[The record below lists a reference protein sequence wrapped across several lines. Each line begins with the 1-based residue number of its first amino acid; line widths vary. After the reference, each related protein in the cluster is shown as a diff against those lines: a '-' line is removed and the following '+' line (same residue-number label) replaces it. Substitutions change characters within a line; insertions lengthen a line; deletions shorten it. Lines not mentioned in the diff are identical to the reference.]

1 MSIQRLQ
8 KYVNLALNNTSEGE
22 ARNAAS
28 RFFKTLKSL
37 DMRFSSRQF
46 GISKADALRLAD
58 LGGVVIKG
66 ETPTKTAE
74 TKPVKNQSRL
84 KAEFG
89 ANPFCEKFKSV
100 KECCY
105 YFFAQCDMNN
115 SSERRDTID
124 YLVFDF
130 KFDKR
135 SVQSYASNY
144 RRDSAVN

>member
-46 GISKADALRLAD
+46 GLSKADALRLAD
-58 LGGVVIKG
+58 LGGVVLKG
-66 ETPTKTAE
+66 VTPTKTATAKPE
-74 TKPVKNQSRL
+74 PKAASKPVDLNRCG
-84 KAEFG
+84 F
-89 ANPFCEKFKSV
+89 NSV
-100 KECCY
+100 REACY
-105 YFFAQCDMNN
+105 HYFSKTDMDDTKD
-115 SSERRDTID
+115 RRHTID
-124 YLVFDF
+124 WLVA
-130 KFDKR
+130 KFGLDKR

-144 RRDSAVN
+144 RRENPFG